1 MALRRKEIDVQTK
14 ESSREVNRKS
24 SYRNRG
30 IQLLRM
36 DLQLQQIGWF
46 L

>member
-1 MALRRKEIDVQTK
+1 MALRRKEIDVQTE
-14 ESSREVNRKS
+14 ESSRKVNRKS

-30 IQLLRM
+30 IQLLRV